1 MMTSQ
6 EEHADGSSSSPLTS
20 DRCQRAMDTD
30 QRRNLGRNR
39 EAQASRSR
47 LAARLDLATKSFNTG
62 RVWLRFPF

>member
-1 MMTSQ
+1 MAAVP
-6 EEHADGSSSSPLTS
+6 HHWPRIVARG
-20 DRCQRAMDTD
+20 RWDTD

-47 LAARLDLATKSFNTG
+47 LAARLDLAAKSFNTG